1 MEYWHQNNKFQTA
14 KELVRVK
21 TKSWLKAFFFFYVY
35 SLTLHVLV
43 NKYLPSSLLIPL
55 WFC

>member
-1 MEYWHQNNKFQTA
+1 MEYWLQNNKFQTA

-21 TKSWLKAFFFFYVY
+21 TKSWLKAFFFYVY